1 MKTGRMPENIWKRS
15 VRKNLDHGFLDK
27 EGICNGGTVVSCD
40 SNYFVSEMCMVPMCP
55 CMGRMAVIL
64 AANAL
69 AVRAKAEY
77 TEIELML
84 DGRTPEEYVSHIA
97 KDADS
102 QAKDLGVKIGGF
114 NVHVLPGLK
123 RPYILATAFS
133 SKEIFTKHDRAKPG
147 QDIIITK
154 WVALSGTAMIASD
167 KGCREELFKQYPED
181 YINRAEAFIDYLS
194 VYDEMSVINDN
205 DTIGYISPVSE
216 TGIYGRLWNMAERS
230 GVGFNIDLN
239 KIPFRQET
247 IEICNGLD
255 IDPYIL
261 SSSGSLLITSDDGP
275 EIIKALSSAGIPA
288 EIIGSTT
295 DKNDKLII
303 NKDEERY
310 LTKPQ
315 SDEIYRILG

>member
-27 EGICNGGTVVSCD
+27 EGICDGGTVVSCD
-40 SNYFVSEMCMVPMCP
+40 SNYFVSEMCMVPSCP

-102 QAKDLGVKIGGF
+102 QAKDLGIKIGGF

-133 SKEIFTKHDRAKPG
+133 SKETFTKHDRAKPG

-167 KGCREELFKQYPED
+167 SECREKLLETYSDD
-181 YINRAEAFIDYLS
+181 YIKRAESFIDYLS
-194 VYDEMSVINDN
+194 VYDEMSVIKDF
-205 DTIGYISPVSE
+205 DTISYISPISE

-230 GVGFNIDLN
+230 GVGFEIDLN

-261 SSSGSLLITSDDGP
+261 SSSGSLLITADDGDK
-275 EIIKALSSAGIPA
+275 IIKALSAEGIPA
-288 EIIGSTT
+288 EIIGQTT